1 MLIRLFIIPI
11 FMLFS
16 KNLPSPNNASAPL
29 SSRTGEILF
38 DTNVIYVPVSAVHP
52 SVSWNGSNYLV
63 AWYSIW
69 AGTRDIYGARVTS
82 GGFLLDSGSI
92 YISLAP
98 NNQRDPSVATDGS
111 NFFVVWSDDRNG
123 EMAIYGTRIDAQGAV
138 IDSTGIL
145 ISTGAVYHPCVTF
158 YNMNYFVVW
167 SKQVSYYDW
176 HIYCARVNT
185 DGVVI
190 DTTGIAISPTPG
202 RQDYP
207 SIAFDGV
214 NYLVVWEDN
223 RNGAWDIYGARVSP
237 DGTVLD
243 STGFAISAA
252 SNGQEHPVVAFDGTN
267 YFVVWQDNR
276 LSGWWDIF
284 GARVSPDGVVLD
296 TAGLVISDAPRNQ
309 IFPSLAFDGANYL
322 VAWGDSRYGVSDING
337 ALVNHMGSVISSI
350 AISTANDGQTYPS
363 VCFDGMNYF
372 VVWVD
377 KRYSYTQTLYG
388 ARVSSTGVVLDPLG
402 IPVSWGVYRQ
412 ESPAT
417 AFDGTNFFTVWQDN
431 RNVTSY
437 DIYGTRISSTGEVL
451 DPLCIPIS
459 TAPGNQINP
468 AIAYGGGNYFVVW
481 VDFRNGRSDIYGARV
496 NQAGVVLDPSGIFI
510 SDNAQNPAV
519 AFGGQFYL
527 VAWDAGENIYCSRI
541 SLDGVVLDTL
551 EIPVSIDW
559 RFEYEPAIAFDTTNY
574 FVVWWSFYYGDLN
587 YRNEKNFI
595 LSENRQT
602 IVGQVWGARVSQS
615 GVVLDPEHIF
625 LGGGWEYVCSSPSV
639 AFDDYNY
646 LVTWDMGNMFDN
658 TNGIY
663 GTRVAPTGVVLDP
676 SGIPIC
682 VAPEDQHYPCVAF
695 GSSGHFIAWQDYRD
709 GEWNIYGARVSRAG
723 NIMETFS
730 VSLQPDQQI
739 QPSIADGIGDTI
751 LITYSGFTDSINNT
765 PANTMRIWG
774 KFYPFTGIGEKPV
787 NRIME
792 SDYDLVV
799 FPNPFRDALTI
810 KMINP
815 KTTSQFHDSIVIYD
829 VTGRVVRSFARVSN
843 ICWYGDDNTGRKL
856 PAGIYFVY
864 CEGKLNKSVKI
875 VKIE

>member
-11 FMLFS
+11 FMLSS
-16 KNLPSPNNASAPL
+16 KNLPSPDNVSAPL
-29 SSRTGEILF
+29 SSRTGEFLL

-82 GGFLLDSGSI
+82 GGLLLDSGSI

-98 NNQRDPSVATDGS
+98 NTQNDPSVATDGS

-123 EMAIYGTRIDAQGAV
+123 EMTIYGTRIDAQGAV
-138 IDSTGIL
+138 IDSEGIL
-145 ISTGAVYHPCVTF
+145 ISTGATYHPCVTF

-167 SKQVSYYDW
+167 SKQVDYYNW
-176 HIYCARVNT
+176 HIYCAWVNT

-207 SIAFDGV
+207 SVAFDGT

-223 RNGAWDIYGARVSP
+223 RNG
-237 DGTVLD
+237 T
-243 STGFAISAA
+243 
-252 SNGQEHPVVAFDGTN
+252 
-267 YFVVWQDNR
+267 
-276 LSGWWDIF
+276 WDIF

-296 TAGLVISDAPRNQ
+296 TAGLVISAAPRNQ

-322 VAWGDSRYGVSDING
+322 IAWGDERYGASDING
-337 ALVNHMGSVISSI
+337 ALVNPMGSVISSI

-377 KRYSYTQTLYG
+377 KRYGYMQTLYS
-388 ARVSSTGVVLDPLG
+388 ARVSPAGAVLDPLG

-417 AFDGTNFFTVWQDN
+417 AFDGNNFFTVWQDN

-451 DPLCIPIS
+451 DPFCIPIS
-459 TAPGNQINP
+459 TASGNQLNP
-468 AIAYGGGNYFVVW
+468 AIAFGGGNYFVVW
-481 VDFRNGRSDIYGARV
+481 VDSRNGRSDIYGARV

-574 FVVWWSFYYGDLN
+574 FVVWWSYYYGDLN

-646 LVTWDMGNMFDN
+646 LVTWDMGNMFYNITD
-658 TNGIY
+658 IY

-682 VAPEDQHYPCVAF
+682 VAPEDQSYPCVAF
-695 GSSGHFIAWQDYRD
+695 GSGGHFIAWQDYRD
-709 GEWNIYGARVSRAG
+709 GEWDIYGARVSRAG

-730 VSLQPDQQI
+730 VSLQPAQQI

-774 KFYPFTGIGEKPV
+774 KFYPFTEIREKPV

-810 KMINP
+810 KITNP
-815 KTTSQFHDSIVIYD
+815 KTASQSHDSIVIYD

-856 PAGIYFVY
+856 PAGIYFVCY
-864 CEGKLNKSVKI
+864 EGKLNKIVKI